1 MIDTVRIYASVSDET
16 FKAIESKSDTTAK
29 FNIGKDEIYYKISKG
44 TVKGS
49 YDSSLNCRP
58 YENMHGIKNVIELE
72 GSYHKLVRGYNSHN
86 GFYNIDDVVKG
97 IISLCEN
104 AYNVSLP
111 GVDSWYIQRID
122 LSYVY
127 DLETQE
133 NVKNYINNNRYLVY
147 PRRKTQ
153 YFLNECVYFAGS
165 RTTLKIYNK
174 LVEFDKHDYKK
185 LVKFDDFNVEEYRDE
200 IKGFVRFE
208 CEIRKKKINELLG
221 NNRVKDIN
229 VDVLKEF
236 VIGEYMKLFKINDK
250 NICLVRNQNDVKN
263 LLYEKYKECKARR
276 LFGFYLTCIND
287 GINNVKEQYSTS
299 SFYRNIEELK
309 ECGIDFTQQAFVF
322 EEKATTEKFIDFNPF
337 MQECKYREVV

>member
-49 YDSSLNCRP
+49 YDTNLNCRP
-58 YENMHGIKNVIELE
+58 YETMHGLSNVIELE

-86 GFYNIDDVVKG
+86 GFYNIEDVVKG

-104 AYNVSLP
+104 AYDVVLP
-111 GVDSWYIQRID
+111 GVDNWYIQRID

-185 LVKFDDFNVEEYRDE
+185 LVKFDDFNVEKYRDE

-208 CEIRKKKINELLG
+208 CEIRK
-221 NNRVKDIN
+221 
-229 VDVLKEF
+229 
-236 VIGEYMKLFKINDK
+236 
-250 NICLVRNQNDVKN
+250 
-263 LLYEKYKECKARR
+263 
-276 LFGFYLTCIND
+276 
-287 GINNVKEQYSTS
+287 
-299 SFYRNIEELK
+299 
-309 ECGIDFTQQAFVF
+309 
-322 EEKATTEKFIDFNPF
+322 
-337 MQECKYREVV
+337 